1 MAELE
6 LDIQQTTEETPAAMD
21 GQEEVTAVAEDA
33 KPVEGAVAPPP
44 SPKQKKKKKAKK
56 DRATNRHEEEE
67 AMMRYGIHD
76 LVNAD
81 EAALTPKKLRRYF
94 AGPVLVGFIKH
105 NWKFLLLVVGMLVVY
120 IALGY
125 QIRDYI
131 VQNERLSRTLEDR
144 RYKAL
149 TRSSELRER
158 TLGSNVA
165 KELAD
170 TTLRIPK
177 QQSFM
182 LPVKKMADE

>member
-6 LDIQQTTEETPAAMD
+6 LDIQQTTEETPAAID
-21 GQEEVTAVAEDA
+21 GQEEITAVAEDA
-33 KPVEGAVAPPP
+33 LPVEGAVAPPP
-44 SPKQKKKKKAKK
+44 STKQKKKKAKK
-56 DRATNRHEEEE
+56 ERVSNRLEEEE
-67 AMMRYGIHD
+67 AMMLYGIRD

-81 EAALTPKKLRRYF
+81 ESTLTAKKLRRYF
-94 AGPVLVGFIKH
+94 AGPVLVGLIKH

-131 VQNERLSRTLEDR
+131 VLNERLTRDLQDR

-158 TLGSNVA
+158 TLGSNVV
-165 KELAD
+165 KELKD
-170 TTLRIPK
+170 TTLHIPN

-182 LPVKKMADE
+182 LPVKKTTEE